1 MEINNIDY
9 TIDYNTATGEKIF
22 ESRREET
29 PIIKWIRYILYKELK
44 KIKNKFKI
52 IITVDTTKEI
62 LVVGQRRIEIVI
74 QWEQS
79 GDNVQMKQ
87 DKMGDIGEQANCR

>member
-1 MEINNIDY
+1 MEISNIDY
-9 TIDYNTATGEKIF
+9 TIGYNTATGENIF

-52 IITVDTTKEI
+52 IITVDTTT
-62 LVVGQRRIEIVI
+62 
-74 QWEQS
+74 
-79 GDNVQMKQ
+79 
-87 DKMGDIGEQANCR
+87 GDISSRLEANRDCNIVGVEWR

>member
-29 PIIKWIRYILYKELK
+29 PIIKWIRYILYKELEK
-44 KIKNKFKI
+44 MKNRFKI
-52 IITVDTTKEI
+52 IITVDTTT
-62 LVVGQRRIEIVI
+62 
-74 QWEQS
+74 
-79 GDNVQMKQ
+79 
-87 DKMGDIGEQANCR
+87 GDISSRLEANRDCNIVGVEWR